1 MGIIA
6 AEDDYGKYGIK
17 DFKDQVEEAGV
28 CISFSETLPKVK
40 PRIFHISANQMLSGI
55 FFKNPCLNFR

>member
-40 PRIFHISANQMLSGI
+40 PRMFHVSANRMLSGI
-55 FFKNPCLNFR
+55 FFLKPVSEL